1 MLDWICRSDGKSYG
15 ARTIVV
21 LDCVA
26 ASLLAGIG
34 VIYAGQAGMNVI
46 GCSVTGCV
54 AALAG
59 GTFSNGMTG
68 AVSRGGVFWVKDP
81 RYLAL
86 SLAASIVTFT
96 LMPKYEEKRATD
108 ELNAIR
114 SSVGLEHFGAV
125 SLMTFEKALVED
137 EELRN
142 RLKSV
147 LLPHLDPEIQLA
159 IRTAPTIEE
168 EARILFDLL
177 DEDGN
182 EVLEV
187 TELLNFARHET
198 VSSPHFYA
206 MESAALASLGV
217 ASAQSC
223 IIRGLNPVSAVAVA
237 AASGCF
243 GGIMR
248 DMMCRRDHVTGMQNY
263 VTSTAA
269 GASSLIAM
277 RELVLRG
284 VRLPLLARIIGSVSV
299 TLGTRLYLY
308 VSQVEAERDGLLGP
322 MATFKVRVGWVGVAC
337 ERSES
342 S

>member
-1 MLDWICRSDGKSYG
+1 MSG
-15 ARTIVV
+15 
-21 LDCVA
+21 VA
-26 ASLLAGIG
+26 AG
-34 VIYAGQAGMNVI
+34 
-46 GCSVTGCV
+46 
-54 AALAG
+54 
-59 GTFSNGMTG
+59 
-68 AVSRGGVFWVKDP
+68 
-81 RYLAL
+81 
-86 SLAASIVTFT
+86 
-96 LMPKYEEKRATD
+96 
-108 ELNAIR
+108 
-114 SSVGLEHFGAV
+114 
-125 SLMTFEKALVED
+125 
-137 EELRN
+137 
-142 RLKSV
+142 
-147 LLPHLDPEIQLA
+147 
-159 IRTAPTIEE
+159 PT
-168 EARILFDLL
+168 
-177 DEDGN
+177 
-182 EVLEV
+182 
-187 TELLNFARHET
+187 
-198 VSSPHFYA
+198 
-206 MESAALASLGV
+206 
-217 ASAQSC
+217 
-223 IIRGLNPVSAVAVA
+223 